1 MDLKK
6 ETFST
11 ILLIHNKQKI
21 KEMSILD
28 QYRKLLEEE
37 SKQENMEFPTNSD
50 LTENDREAYEAAL
63 NKMRKA
69 DFSEEEVEEA
79 INNSRKNMIALD
91 EEHNGMA
98 NEFTMKIPQPEKI
111 TDEEMVEKGLLKS
124 TSISDIRVIRAY
136 CPKCGKE
143 LVAKAPAMFNPFTYE
158 KICLHECCGTK
169 FNLDKAYPH
178 IAYYDENGEE
188 IIAFGL

>member
-1 MDLKK
+1 
-6 ETFST
+6 
-11 ILLIHNKQKI
+11 
-21 KEMSILD
+21 
-28 QYRKLLEEE
+28 
-37 SKQENMEFPTNSD
+37 
-50 LTENDREAYEAAL
+50 
-63 NKMRKA
+63 
-69 DFSEEEVEEA
+69 
-79 INNSRKNMIALD
+79 MIALD
-91 EEHNGMA
+91 EEHIGMA
-98 NEFTMKIPQPEKI
+98 NEHTIRIPQPEKI

>member
-6 ETFST
+6 RHSST

-50 LTENDREAYEAAL
+50 LTENDREAYKAAL

-69 DFSEEEVEEA
+69 DFSEE
-79 INNSRKNMIALD
+79 
-91 EEHNGMA
+91 
-98 NEFTMKIPQPEKI
+98 
-111 TDEEMVEKGLLKS
+111 
-124 TSISDIRVIRAY
+124 
-136 CPKCGKE
+136 
-143 LVAKAPAMFNPFTYE
+143 
-158 KICLHECCGTK
+158 
-169 FNLDKAYPH
+169 
-178 IAYYDENGEE
+178 
-188 IIAFGL
+188 